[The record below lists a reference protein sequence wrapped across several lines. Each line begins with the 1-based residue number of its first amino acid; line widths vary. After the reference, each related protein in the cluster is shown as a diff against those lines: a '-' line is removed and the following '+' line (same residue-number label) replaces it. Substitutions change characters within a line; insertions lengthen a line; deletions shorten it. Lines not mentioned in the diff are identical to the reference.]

1 MADVL
6 RDMADMLEK
15 AQGGDEHSTGLE
27 KVEINSPEEEAQV
40 TMIPPLQ
47 QKLEILK
54 KSAGMDNAFDSGCDT
69 PDELGD
75 IKKLTGIKAV
85 IDHEAGEDNDVLG

>member
-1 MADVL
+1 MKMADVL

-27 KVEINSPEEEAQV
+27 KVEITSPEEEPQD

-47 QKLEILK
+47 QQLELQK
-54 KSAGMDNAFDSGCDT
+54 KEHDMDNAFDSCGS
-69 PDELGD
+69 DELGD

-85 IDHEAGEDNDVLG
+85 IGNND

>member
-1 MADVL
+1 MKMADVL

-27 KVEINSPEEEAQV
+27 KVEINAPEEEPQG

-47 QKLEILK
+47 QQLELQK
-54 KSAGMDNAFDSGCDT
+54 KDIGMDNAFDSCGSDET
-69 PDELGD
+69 DELGD

-85 IDHEAGEDNDVLG
+85 IGNEE